1 MIICCPNCNKNFNL
15 DDKLIP
21 EKGRLLQCSKCN
33 HQWHYI
39 KIINKNVINKKVDSS
54 KSDEISKN
62 NIDKKKTKK
71 STSKDKT
78 LNKNL
83 KSNITKKTT
92 NKKYSIEYFLKKIIV
107 TIITFM
113 AIVLILD
120 TFKNNISNY
129 FPIIVPLLDTFYQS
143 FLDLNLFIKDFYS

>member
-33 HQWHYI
+33 HQWHYV
-39 KIINKNVINKKVDSS
+39 KITNKNEINKKVNFNNSS
-54 KSDEISKN
+54 KISKN
-62 NIDKKKTKK
+62 NFDKKKKIK
-71 STSKDKT
+71 STSEDKI

-83 KSNITKKTT
+83 KSNITKKST

-107 TIITFM
+107 TIVTFM

-143 FLDLNLFIKDFYS
+143 LLDLNLFIKDLYS